1 MEIEPG
7 SMVELN
13 MSARLIDSCD
23 ILTICGSLVEDFLNE
38 DDVQTAMNDSFL
50 FISGIPPTREFY
62 LAASKAVPIPFPCG
76 RRTYKAHNLFDN
88 LFAIRHV

>member
-38 DDVQTAMNDSFL
+38 DDIQTTMNDSFL
-50 FISGIPPTREFY
+50 FISGIPPT
-62 LAASKAVPIPFPCG
+62 
-76 RRTYKAHNLFDN
+76 
-88 LFAIRHV
+88 